1 MTKIKFYGAANEVTG
16 SNHVLECEGITVVI
30 DCGFFQGV
38 KVCDEKN
45 TAPFP
50 YDVAKVDTLF
60 ITHAHLDH
68 VGRIPKLFN
77 EGFKGKIYSTPP
89 TREIAK
95 LILEDT
101 LRIITEEAKE
111 HGHQP
116 LFQEDAVHRA
126 MEHWETVAYDKVVE
140 LSGGLSAIFRDAGH
154 ILGSAMVEFTRNGKK
169 LVFTGD
175 LGNSP
180 SPLLPD
186 TEQLTGIDYLVTEAT
201 YGDRAHENISERTK
215 QLKDAIDETI
225 KNKGVLMIPAFSV
238 ERTQDLLL
246 ELNDMVEGKQ
256 IPEVPIFVDSPLA
269 IRVTKVYS
277 QYSSYFNQETKDQ
290 IKGGDDIF
298 KFPKLRFTERA
309 SDSIAI
315 RDVPNPKII
324 LAGSGMSNGG
334 RIMHHEQHY
343 LPDPQSI
350 LLLVGYQAVGTTGR
364 MLEEGAKSVKIYDED
379 IPVRAKV
386 TEISGYSAHKDRDAL
401 VDFVSNMKSQLKK
414 VFVVH
419 AELGAGLFFA
429 QRVRDYL
436 DIDTTVPKYGDV
448 AEIDF

>member
-1 MTKIKFYGAANEVTG
+1 MAKLKFYGAANEVTG
-16 SNHVLECEGITVVI
+16 SNHVLEVDGVMVI
-30 DCGFFQGV
+30 VDCGFFQGV
-38 KVCDEKN
+38 KVCDKKN
-45 TAPFP
+45 TEPFP
-50 YDVAKVDTLF
+50 YNPAEADALF

-89 TREIAK
+89 TQEIAK

-101 LRIITEEAKE
+101 LHIIETEAKDD
-111 HGHQP
+111 GHEP
-116 LFQEDAVHRA
+116 LFREDAVNRTF
-126 MEHWETVAYDKVVE
+126 EHWETIQYNKIIE
-140 LSGGLSAIFRDAGH
+140 LPGGLTARFLDAGH
-154 ILGSAMVEFTRNGKK
+154 ILGSAMVEFTHNNKK

-186 TEQLTGIDYLVTEAT
+186 TATLSGVDYLVTEAT
-201 YGDRAHENISERTK
+201 YGDRAHEDLSERTN
-215 QLKDAIDETI
+215 QLKQVIEDTI
-225 KNKGVLMIPAFSV
+225 KSKGVLMIPAFSV

-246 ELNDMVEGKQ
+246 ELNDMVEGNQ

-277 QYSSYFNQETKDQ
+277 KYTDYFNLETKDQ

-298 KFPKLRFTERA
+298 KFARLRFTERA
-309 SDSIAI
+309 SDSVAI
-315 RDVPNPKII
+315 KEVPAPKII

-334 RIMHHEQHY
+334 RIMHHEQNY
-343 LPDPQSI
+343 LPDSKNT
-350 LLLVGYQAVGTTGR
+350 LLIVGYQAVGTTGR
-364 MLEEGAKSVKIYDED
+364 MIEEGIKTVKIYNQDV
-379 IPVRAKV
+379 PVRAKV
-386 TEISGYSAHKDRDAL
+386 VIINGYSAHKDMNAL
-401 VDFVSNMKSQLKK
+401 VDFVADTKDTLKK

-436 DIDTTVPKYGDV
+436 GIDAVVPARGD
-448 AEIDF
+448 AMEIDF

>member
-1 MTKIKFYGAANEVTG
+1 MAKLKFYGAANEVTG
-16 SNHVLECEGITVVI
+16 SNHLLECDGVTVMV

-38 KVCDEKN
+38 KVCDIKN
-45 TAPFP
+45 TELFP
-50 YDVAKVDTLF
+50 YKVADVDALF
-60 ITHAHLDH
+60 VTHAHLDH

-95 LILEDT
+95 LILDDT
-101 LRIITEEAKE
+101 LRIIETEAKE
-111 HGHQP
+111 DGHEP
-116 LFQEDAVHRA
+116 LFHEDAVHRTF
-126 MEHWETVAYDKVVE
+126 ENWETVSYEKVIE
-140 LSGGLSAIFRDAGH
+140 LEDNLSARFLDAGH
-154 ILGSAMVEFTRNGKK
+154 ILGSAMVEFTRNSKK
-169 LVFTGD
+169 ILFSGD

-186 TEQLTGIDYLVTEAT
+186 TAPLPAVDYLVTEAT
-201 YGDRAHENISERTK
+201 YGDRAHEDLSRRTE
-215 QLKDAIDETI
+215 QLKAVIEDTI
-225 KNKGVLMIPAFSV
+225 KKGGVLMVPAFSV

-246 ELNDMVEGKQ
+246 ELNDMVEGHQ
-256 IPEVPIFVDSPLA
+256 IPEIPIFVDSPLA

-277 QYSSYFNQETKDQ
+277 GHTDYFNKETKDK

-309 SDSIAI
+309 SDSMGIKE
-315 RDVPNPKII
+315 VPAPKII

-334 RIMHHEQHY
+334 RIMHHEQNY
-343 LPDPQSI
+343 LPDSKNT
-350 LLLVGYQAVGTTGR
+350 LLIVGYQAVGTTGR
-364 MLEEGAKSVKIYDED
+364 MIEEGAKHVQIYNQD
-379 IPVRAKV
+379 IPVRASVV
-386 TEISGYSAHKDRDAL
+386 TINGYSAHKDTNAL
-401 VDFVSNMKSQLKK
+401 VDFVEEAKGTLKK

-419 AELGAGLFFA
+419 AELGAALFFA

-436 DIDTTVPKYGDV
+436 DIDAMVPARGDV

>member
-1 MTKIKFYGAANEVTG
+1 MKLKFYGATKEVTG
-16 SNHVLECEGITVVI
+16 SNHILEGDGVTIMV

-38 KVCDEKN
+38 KVCDIKN
-45 TAPFP
+45 TEPFP
-50 YDVAKVDTLF
+50 YNVAAVDALF
-60 ITHAHLDH
+60 VTHAHLDH

-95 LILEDT
+95 LILDDT
-101 LRIITEEAKE
+101 LRIIEGEAKE
-111 HGHQP
+111 DNHQP
-116 LFQEDAVHRA
+116 LFGEDAVHRTF
-126 MEHWETVAYDKVVE
+126 EHWETLPYEKTTDLPGE
-140 LSGGLSAIFRDAGH
+140 LSARFLDAGH
-154 ILGSAMVEFTRNGKK
+154 ILGSSMVEFSHNGKK
-169 LVFTGD
+169 LVFSGD

-186 TEQLTGIDYLVTEAT
+186 TATLSNIDYLVTEAT
-201 YGDRAHENISERTK
+201 YGDRVHEDISERTN
-215 QLKDAIDETI
+215 QLKAAIEEVI
-225 KNKGVLMIPAFSV
+225 KNNGVLMIPAFSV

-246 ELNDMVEGKQ
+246 ELNDMVEGHQ
-256 IPEVPIFVDSPLA
+256 IPEIPIFVDSPLA

-277 QYSSYFNQETKDQ
+277 QHTDYFNQETKNQ

-315 RDVPNPKII
+315 KDVPNPKII
-324 LAGSGMSNGG
+324 IAGSGMSNGG
-334 RIMHHEQHY
+334 RIMHHEQNY
-343 LPDPQSI
+343 LSDSKNI

-364 MLEEGAKSVKIYDED
+364 MLEEGIKNVKIYNDN
-379 IPVRAKV
+379 ISVHAKV
-386 TEISGYSAHKDRDAL
+386 VTINGYSAHKDMNAL
-401 VDFVSNMKSQLKK
+401 IDFVSESKDSLKK

-419 AELGAGLFFA
+419 AEMGAGIFFA

-436 DIDTTVPKYGDV
+436 NVEAIVPEYGEV

>member
-1 MTKIKFYGAANEVTG
+1 MKLKFYGAANEVTG
-16 SNHVLECEGITVVI
+16 SNHILEGAGVTIMV

-38 KVCDEKN
+38 KVCDPKN
-45 TAPFP
+45 TDPFP
-50 YDVAKVDTLF
+50 YDVASVDALF
-60 ITHAHLDH
+60 VTHAHLDH

-77 EGFKGKIYSTPP
+77 EGFKGKIYSTIP

-95 LILEDT
+95 LILDDT
-101 LRIITEEAKE
+101 LRIIETEGKE
-111 HGHQP
+111 HGHP
-116 LFQEDAVHRA
+116 ALFTADAVHQSF
-126 MEHWETVAYDKVVE
+126 EHWETVQYEKVVE
-140 LSGGLSAIFRDAGH
+140 LPGGLSARFLDAGH
-154 ILGSAMVEFTRNGKK
+154 ILGSAMVEFTHNGKK
-169 LVFTGD
+169 LVFSGD

-186 TEQLTGIDYLVTEAT
+186 TAQLSNIDYLVTEAT
-201 YGDRAHENISERTK
+201 YGDRAHEDLAERANN
-215 QLKDAIDETI
+215 LKAVIEDTI

-246 ELNDMVEGKQ
+246 ELNDMVEGHQ
-256 IPEVPIFVDSPLA
+256 IPEIPIFVDSPLA

-277 QYSSYFNQETKDQ
+277 QHSDYFNQETKDQ

-309 SDSIAI
+309 NDSIAI
-315 RDVPNPKII
+315 KDVPAPKII
-324 LAGSGMSNGG
+324 IAGSGMSNGG
-334 RIMHHEQHY
+334 RIMHHEQNY
-343 LPDPQSI
+343 LPDAKNT
-350 LLLVGYQAVGTTGR
+350 LLIVGYQAVGTTGR
-364 MLEEGAKSVKIYDED
+364 MIEEGMKNVKIFNDEV
-379 IPVRAKV
+379 PVHAKV
-386 TEISGYSAHKDRDAL
+386 VTINGYSAHKDTNAL
-401 VDFVSNMKSQLKK
+401 IDFVAEAKDSLKK

-436 DIDTTVPKYGDV
+436 NIDATVPKYGDV

>member
-16 SNHVLECEGITVVI
+16 SNHLLECDGVSALI

-38 KVCDEKN
+38 KVCDVKN
-45 TAPFP
+45 TNPFP
-50 YDVAKVDTLF
+50 YNPAHVDSLF
-60 ITHAHLDH
+60 VTHAHLDH

-77 EGFKGKIYSTPP
+77 EGFRGKIYSTPP

-116 LFQEDAVHRA
+116 LFHEDSVHRA
-126 MEHWETVAYDKVVE
+126 MEHWETVPYEKVIE
-140 LSGGLSAIFRDAGH
+140 LPSGLTARFLDAGH
-154 ILGSAMVEFTRNGKK
+154 ILGSSMVEFTRNGKK
-169 LVFTGD
+169 LVFSGD

-186 TEQLTGIDYLVTEAT
+186 TVQLSDVDYFVTEAT
-201 YGDRAHENISERTK
+201 YGDRIHEAVGERTN
-215 QLKDAIDETI
+215 QLREVIEETI
-225 KNKGVLMIPAFSV
+225 KNNGVLMVPAFSV

-246 ELNDMVEGKQ
+246 ELNDMVENHQ
-256 IPEVPIFVDSPLA
+256 IPETPIFVDSPLA

-298 KFPKLRFTERA
+298 RFPKLRFTERA
-309 SDSIAI
+309 SDSMSI

-334 RIMHHEQHY
+334 RIMHHEQNY
-343 LPDPQSI
+343 LPDPKSI

-364 MLEEGAKSVKIYDED
+364 MLEEGAKVVNIFEEE

-386 TEISGYSAHKDRDAL
+386 VTINGYSAHKDRDAL
-401 VDFVSNMKSQLKK
+401 LDFISGMKNKIRK

-436 DIDTTVPKYGDV
+436 NIDATVPKYGDV